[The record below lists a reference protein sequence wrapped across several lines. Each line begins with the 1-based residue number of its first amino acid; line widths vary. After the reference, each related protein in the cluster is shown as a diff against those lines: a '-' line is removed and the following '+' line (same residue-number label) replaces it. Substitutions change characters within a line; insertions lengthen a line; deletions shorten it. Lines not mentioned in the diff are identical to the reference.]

1 MHGLTV
7 LAHGLMSLLWG
18 AAGGLLDLG
27 LAEGKARLCLLAS
40 IAVDSVGSVGSSVVW
55 ELTVVGWVRGSA
67 HGGVAVVAV
76 V

>member
-18 AAGGLLDLG
+18 AAGSFLNLG
-27 LAEGKARLCLLAS
+27 LAESKARLCLLAS
-40 IAVDSVGSVGSSVVW
+40 IAVDSVGSVGPSVVW

-67 HGGVAVVAV
+67 HGGVVIVAIG
-76 V
+76 